1 MRKPPISYA
10 TLAGTAARAPLA
22 LMLGGAVIG
31 MSSVVSHASSA
42 GGTVA
47 GGTAA
52 ASPQVIAAT
61 QIGPQPGSLRPG
73 TVVASRRLGVRAF
86 ADGQHGFA
94 LASTAQAQ
102 YPAATSNG
110 GGVWRIDGP
119 PLHLNAAQA
128 PLVVLQVGVANSRT
142 FFAYG
147 GPGGGQVVDVTNDG
161 GHQWWR
167 AVLGEVVLAV
177 VAGPGAQLTAVAQ
190 SSTTSGASALTS
202 VYVSSD
208 GGRHWRYDARLGAG

>member
-10 TLAGTAARAPLA
+10 TLAGTATRAPLA
-22 LMLGGAVIG
+22 LMLGGAVVG
-31 MSSVVSHASSA
+31 MSSVVSHASS
-42 GGTVA
+42 A

-61 QIGPQPGSLRPG
+61 QISSQPGSIRPG
-73 TVVASRRLGVRAF
+73 TVVASRRLGTRAF
-86 ADGQHGFA
+86 ADGEHGFA

-119 PLHLNAAQA
+119 PLHVNAAQA
-128 PLVVLQVGVANSRT
+128 PLVVLQAGVANSRT
-142 FFAYG
+142 FFAWG
-147 GPGGGQVVDVTNDG
+147 GPGGGQVVDVTSDG
-161 GHQWWR
+161 GSHWWR

-177 VAGPGAQLTAVAQ
+177 VAGPGARLTAVAQ
-190 SSTTSGASALTS
+190 SATASGTSALTS

-208 GGRHWRYDARLGAG
+208 GGRHWRSDARLGAS

>member
-22 LMLGGAVIG
+22 LMLGGAVVG
-31 MSSVVSHASSA
+31 MSSVVSHASS
-42 GGTVA
+42 A

-61 QIGPQPGSLRPG
+61 QITSLPGSLRPG
-73 TVVASRRLGVRAF
+73 TVVASRRLGTRAF

-94 LASTAQAQ
+94 LASSAQAQ

-119 PLHLNAAQA
+119 PLHVNAAQA

-142 FFAYG
+142 FFAWG
-147 GPGGGQVVDVTNDG
+147 GPGGGQVVDVTSDG
-161 GHQWWR
+161 GRRWWR

-177 VAGPGAQLTAVAQ
+177 VAGPGARLTAVAQ
-190 SSTTSGASALTS
+190 SAAASGTSALTS

-208 GGRHWRYDARLGAG
+208 GGRHWRYDARLGAS